1 MPRPKLAEGQKLIPA
16 TVCLP
21 SSAFDA
27 LSREAHRREVSL
39 AKVLRERIEST
50 ISRTQNPPRDAMV

>member
-1 MPRPKLAEGQKLIPA
+1 MPRPKLADGQKLIPA

-27 LSREAHRREVSL
+27 LAREAQRRDVSL
-39 AKVLRERIEST
+39 ARVLRERIEST
-50 ISRTQNPPRDAMV
+50 ISRTQNQQRDAMV